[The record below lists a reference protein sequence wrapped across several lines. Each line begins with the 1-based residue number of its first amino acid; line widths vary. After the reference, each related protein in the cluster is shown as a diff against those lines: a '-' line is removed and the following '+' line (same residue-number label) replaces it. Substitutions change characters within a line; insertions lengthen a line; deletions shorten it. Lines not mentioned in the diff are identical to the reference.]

1 MNVKWSPEARGYD
14 EWIVVDCI
22 GDLVGLA
29 YSTAEKAEAGKA
41 KWNAVAPY
49 NGPHRILK
57 RTVGPWEDC
66 A

>member
-1 MNVKWSPEARGYD
+1 VNVTTENAGYV

-29 YSTAEKAEAGKA
+29 YSTPEKAEAGKA
-41 KWNAVAPY
+41 KWDAVAPY